1 MTSVFNHCWK
11 QCVPV
16 ALAAALWSC
25 AVMPAAAQN
34 SSLFRQEMLTARTAA
49 TPTPLTLA
57 NSSWLYEGVEP
68 PRVFKMND
76 LITVMVVEAS
86 QVSSNNKVQRRKQGQ
101 LDATLSNFVKF
112 KGLELV
118 PTVGGQQINGT
129 LQGQFQAQSNLD
141 TKDLMQFSIE
151 ARVVDIRP
159 NGHLVLEGHQTMV
172 NNEERW
178 RRRISGIIRPED
190 VLPNNTILSE
200 KVAELSID
208 KREEGMARDGYRR
221 GWMFYMLDR
230 FGMF

>member
-1 MTSVFNHCWK
+1 MNSVIHHGWTRCL
-11 QCVPV
+11 PV
-16 ALAAALWSC
+16 VLATAVWSC
-25 AVMPAAAQN
+25 ALTPAGAQN

-49 TPTPLTLA
+49 TSAPLTLA

-86 QVSSNNKVQRRKQGQ
+86 QVSSANKVQRRKQGQ
-101 LDATLSNFVKF
+101 LDAQLANFVKF

-118 PTVGGQQINGT
+118 PSTGGQQVNGT

-178 RRRISGIIRPED
+178 RRRISGIVRPED

-221 GWMFYMLDR
+221 GWMFSLLDK

>member
-1 MTSVFNHCWK
+1 MNNMFDYLQKRILPAILIVG
-11 QCVPV
+11 
-16 ALAAALWSC
+16 LWSC
-25 AVMPAAAQN
+25 AAAPAAAQN
-34 SSLFRQEMLTARTAA
+34 SSLFRQETLSARTAA
-49 TPTPLTLA
+49 PAGPLTLS

-68 PRVFKMND
+68 PRVFKLND
-76 LITVMVVEAS
+76 LLTVMIVETS
-86 QVSSNNKVQRRKQGQ
+86 QVSSGNKIQRRKQGQ
-101 LDATLSNFVKF
+101 LDATLSNFIKF

-151 ARVVDIRP
+151 ARIVDIRP
-159 NGHLVLEGHQTMV
+159 NGHLVLEGHQTMI

-178 RRRISGIIRPED
+178 RRRLSGIVRPED

-221 GWMFYMLDR
+221 GWMFYLLDR